1 MPHLTLQVAP
11 GGPIIDVAVGVSRAR
26 SQALQASGHPV
37 PNPVQVRALVDTG
50 ASCTC
55 IDPSV
60 LASLG
65 LSPTGVAAIHTPS
78 TAQKPHSANQYDV
91 SLVLLHPK
99 LSLTFH
105 TVPVVEAH
113 LSAVQGIQALIGRD
127 LLSNC
132 LFVYDGQ
139 SGRFTLAF

>member
-1 MPHLTLQVAP
+1 MPHLTLQIAP
-11 GGPIIDVAVGVSRAR
+11 GGPIIDLLVAVSRAR
-26 SQALQASGHPV
+26 SQALQAGGQPV
-37 PNPVQVRALVDTG
+37 PNPVQIRALVDTG

-60 LASLG
+60 LKSLG
-65 LSPTGVAAIHTPS
+65 LTPTGTAPIHTPS
-78 TAQKPHSANQYDV
+78 TGQKPHYANQYDV
-91 SLVLLHPK
+91 SLVLLHLK

-105 TVPVVEAH
+105 TAAVVEAH
-113 LSAVQGIQALIGRD
+113 LAAVQGVQGLVGRD

-132 LFVYDGQ
+132 LLVYDGQ